1 MENVDFDMTQ
11 EQLDRTIQYMAG
23 GSSNI
28 RKIDFAV
35 KDVTEDHKNLFTAK
49 AYEFIVNKDNK
60 SNSSIHQYLELLDGD
75 TFLEW
80 DLSQTDRHLLVYAP
94 SKTIPVP
101 PELKDKYFRRAT
113 QAKYTSVTAIGE
125 DNICKAA
132 KILVDNF
139 NNLVEKDEVLKVLS
153 KLLIIQVD
161 SNSVKPKFIM
171 GLFFHTRT
179 FYKPEDSSLSI
190 YSHEG
195 RVSSV
200 VVGE

>member
-1 MENVDFDMTQ
+1 MEKVNFDMTQ
-11 EQLDRTIQYMAG
+11 EQLDQTIRYMAG
-23 GSSNI
+23 GSLNI
-28 RKIDFAV
+28 RKVDCVIQ
-35 KDVTEDHKNLFTAK
+35 DVTEDYKNLFTTK
-49 AYEFIVNKDNK
+49 AYEFIDNKDNK
-60 SNSSIHQYLELLDGD
+60 SNSPIHQYLELIDGD

-94 SKTIPVP
+94 SNVIPVP
-101 PELKDKYFRRAT
+101 PELKGKYFRRAT
-113 QAKYTSVTAIGE
+113 QAKYTSVIAIGE
-125 DNICKAA
+125 DSVSKAA

-139 NNLVEKDEVLKVLS
+139 NSLVEKDEVLKVLS
-153 KLLIIQVD
+153 KLFIMQVD
-161 SNSVKPKFIM
+161 SNSVKPTFIM

-179 FYKPEDSSLSI
+179 FYKPEDSNLSI